1 MGGGGGDGSSWGG
14 PNGANAR
21 EFRSQASVE
30 SSVSAA
36 AKQNPF
42 QSGNK
47 SGPPVFYRSKTQPD
61 PSGDPEQQNN
71 NRAQPR
77 PPMQ

>member
-1 MGGGGGDGSSWGG
+1 MGGGGEGSSWGG

-30 SSVSAA
+30 SATSAA

-42 QSGNK
+42 QSGK

-61 PSGDPEQQNN
+61 PSQDAE
-71 NRAQPR
+71 
-77 PPMQ
+77 